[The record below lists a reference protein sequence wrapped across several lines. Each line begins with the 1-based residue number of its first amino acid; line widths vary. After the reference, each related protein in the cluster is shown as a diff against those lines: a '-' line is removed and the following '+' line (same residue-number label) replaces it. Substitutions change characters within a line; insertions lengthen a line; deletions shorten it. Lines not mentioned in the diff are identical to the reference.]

1 LIEKEAAGS
10 PARKELMID
19 MHVHIFPDYMSGKA
33 VARLEEKYNMDFI
46 ADPTVS
52 DLLDFME
59 LNHIDFSVIQP
70 VSTSVLQVEAIND
83 WLVKT
88 VDKYRGRIGAFG
100 TIHPDFGPYR
110 DELKKIKEGGLKG
123 VKFHPNF
130 QSFYPDDEEMT
141 DIYREIV
148 KNDLWVLFHAGDEVT
163 PVKKLYSNIDSF
175 INLRSRFPD
184 LKIILA
190 HMGGFKLWEEVEKK
204 IIGRDFYLDV
214 SYTLGFL
221 DASRIKEMI
230 FAHGTERILFG
241 TDFPLALSRDQ
252 VKDFI
257 GLGLD
262 KDTRQKILSGNVKK
276 NILGNISVNQK
287 NL

>member
-1 LIEKEAAGS
+1 MTEKETAGTT
-10 PARKELMID
+10 ARKEQIID
-19 MHVHIFPDYMSGKA
+19 MHVHIFPDYMSGKE

-46 ADPTVS
+46 AEPTVS

-70 VSTSVLQVEAIND
+70 VSTSVLQVETLND
-83 WLVKT
+83 WLIET

-100 TIHPDFGPYR
+100 TIYPDFGQYR
-110 DELKKIKEGGLKG
+110 DELKKIKDGGLKG

-130 QSFYPDDEEMT
+130 QSFYPDDEKMA
-141 DIYREIV
+141 DIYREIEN
-148 KNDLWVLFHAGDEVT
+148 NDLWALFHAGDEVT

-214 SYTLGFL
+214 SYTLGFI

-230 FAHGTERILFG
+230 SAHGVERILFG

-252 VKDFI
+252 VEDFI

-262 KDTRQKILSGNVKK
+262 EDTRRKILSGNAKK
-276 NILGNISVNQK
+276 NIFNDISVD
-287 NL
+287 

>member
-1 LIEKEAAGS
+1 MIENEAAGS
-10 PARKELMID
+10 PVGKEMEIID
-19 MHVHIFPDYMSGKA
+19 MHVHIFPDNMSGKA

-46 ADPTVS
+46 ADPTVR
-52 DLLDFME
+52 DLLDFMDKS
-59 LNHIDFSVIQP
+59 NIDFSVIQP
-70 VSTSVLQVEAIND
+70 VSTSVLQVEVIND
-83 WLVKT
+83 WLIKT

-100 TIHPDFGPYR
+100 TIYPDFGPYR
-110 DELKKIKEGGLKG
+110 DELKKIKDGGLKG

-141 DIYREIV
+141 DIYREII
-148 KNDLWVLFHAGDEVT
+148 KNDLWALFHAGDEVT

-190 HMGGFKLWEEVEKK
+190 HMGGFKLWEEAEKK
-204 IIGRDFYLDV
+204 IVGRDFYLDV

-230 FAHGTERILFG
+230 FAHGTEKILFG

-262 KDTRQKILSGNVKK
+262 KDTRKKILSGNAKN
-276 NILGNISVNQK
+276 NILGNISVN
-287 NL
+287 